1 MFICRVNSCKQWLC
15 NNIYFASSPWWA
27 IYYKHDFKYFTI
39 LQFLQILQAS
49 KEESITIRISTTGGT
64 GCVIAIGRAAICIHY
79 PQCGLYPAP
88 LCSVWNVQSTL
99 RVLPRPRIR
108 RLYPQWVLIA
118 PTTTTTIPHCG
129 GNCSGGKAKHLL
141 SCLINTIQHKEDMVI
156 TTWLTKSQW
165 YICAHKFCCFWGVTF
180 YFWYFLFVTFDMPSF
195 AIVTFDM
202 PPFYI
207 CDIWDATFYIC
218 DIRIR
223 GIATFAFVTLPYV

>member
-1 MFICRVNSCKQWLC
+1 MKEKQLVATLVDGIPPIPDSQSLWMPGIKGGNRRSHWWGLSVFALYGTETYIPYKCVENTLDGILSLVFICRVNSCKQWLC

-49 KEESITIRISTTGGT
+49 KEESISISITRISTSGGT

-108 RLYPQWVLIA
+108 RL
-118 PTTTTTIPHCG
+118 
-129 GNCSGGKAKHLL
+129 
-141 SCLINTIQHKEDMVI
+141 
-156 TTWLTKSQW
+156 
-165 YICAHKFCCFWGVTF
+165 
-180 YFWYFLFVTFDMPSF
+180 
-195 AIVTFDM
+195 
-202 PPFYI
+202 
-207 CDIWDATFYIC
+207 
-218 DIRIR
+218 
-223 GIATFAFVTLPYV
+223 

>member
-1 MFICRVNSCKQWLC
+1 MAFYRWCLFAKSAASKQA
-15 NNIYFASSPWWA
+15 ASSVCATTYILIHHQDGLLYTWF
-27 IYYKHDFKYFTI
+27 HNFTI
-39 LQFLQILQAS
+39 SANTL
-49 KEESITIRISTTGGT
+49 SITIRISTSGGT

-99 RVLPRPRIR
+99 RVLPPSPRIR

-141 SCLINTIQHKEDMVI
+141 SCLINTIQHTEDMVI

-165 YICAHKFCCFWGVTF
+165 YICVHKFCWGVTF
-180 YFWYFLFVTFDMPSF
+180 YVWCFLFVTFDMPSF

-207 CDIWDATFYIC
+207 CDI
-218 DIRIR
+218 
-223 GIATFAFVTLPYV
+223 